1 MKSFFQRVVVG
12 SGLRSKNRGPVKL
25 LRNRASLRRRLVE
38 RLEKRQ
44 LMAADLFAEGYTQN
58 FDNLFGTVPGNN
70 TTQPAAVL
78 PAGWVFVE
86 TGTSSNLDTNLRVH
100 DGGGNTGDTYL
111 FGATGSNE
119 RAFGGLQSGS
129 LNPTIGVEFINQASS
144 AIESLEIAYVG
155 EQWRLGT
162 AGRNDS
168 LAFEYSLDATSLTTG
183 TWTAV
188 SGLDF
193 VAPVSTGSPRALNG
207 NDPANQASVT
217 GEITSLTILPGASFW
232 LRWNDVGVAGADDGL
247 GIDEFNIT
255 PVLSTGPVA
264 SPFVFINEI
273 LFDVAGDDTPHEY
286 IELRGAPNTVVP
298 DDTYL
303 VNIEGDSD
311 SGFGRGKISQ
321 IFDLSGLEFGSNGF
335 LVLAQNGSGYTFDA
349 GANVIVSSTS
359 SFGGLSFFQSDN
371 TINELEN
378 ATTTF
383 VLLTSTVAPLLTDNV
398 DGGGG
403 FGLPGQGGTLGGVA
417 ENWTIRDSVSISD
430 GGFSDITYSPVVF
443 NYFDQVSPPLGY
455 VARLGSSTGLTQAD
469 WLGAELSGAAPNYV
483 ISSNVSPVRYSGRPI
498 DHIGAA
504 NRTIPPTIALNRTLV
519 LNPGQKVV
527 VGAAILSASD
537 LDPSDTLT
545 FTVTQVP
552 ANGVFAR
559 AGETLAVGDTFTQAD
574 LADLS
579 GPGVLTYTSTG
590 SSPANDEIRF
600 TLSDG
605 SNQLA
610 ETTLAIS
617 IVDVSAP
624 ISYSSGSYTQSFD
637 GLLPTNPIPQDRQT
651 LPGQM
656 VLPAGWLM
664 VESGANANAS
674 VRIADDGLLT
684 SGDTALLGNAGS
696 NERALGSFAS
706 GSLASLYGARF
717 VNDSSGTLNEFT
729 VRYTGEQWRDGR
741 SAQAITNSLTF
752 SYAINPVSLSN
763 GQYTNVPELDFV
775 APVGGASP
783 QTGEDLQL
791 DGNDSA
797 NQVLVGGEDGF
808 TVTGLNWLPGQ
819 VLWLR
824 WEDLNDTGNDDALG
838 IDDFEFSAAV
848 SLVPG
853 VTVIES
859 GGSTFVV
866 EGGASD
872 SFDVV
877 LTGVPTENVDVTI
890 TPSNAE
896 IDLGAGAGVAITL
909 TFTPATAGDAQTV
922 TVTAVDDSVIEGIHG
937 SSLSFTTSSADAA
950 FDDLATNPLV
960 LSIGDNDFPFV
971 LLNEVFVNPPGADDN
986 REYVE
991 LISPAG
997 GNVPLTGLWLLEIEG
1012 DGTGSGFI
1020 DMAIDLSSYSTG
1032 ANGLALIGAGYETA
1046 QPWGELVDADTTLI
1060 NLIRNPLTMENGT
1073 ITLLLV
1079 SGFTGAVGQ
1088 DVDTDNDGV
1097 LDAVPWVGVVDSV
1110 GWSNGDTGARVYSPA
1125 SLVLVSGTP
1134 GAATRLLNNT
1144 DDASFAAWYAGDI
1157 LAGPPDI
1164 TYNQETG
1171 SENLPEGAILTP
1183 GAANYAAENSPPTDI
1198 LLTPN
1203 EVAENTSTAGG
1214 LLVGQLSSEDVDGGD
1229 THTYELIAGL
1239 GVNDNALFT
1248 ISGDQLLI
1256 NDGVILDYEVRN
1268 TFVVRVRSTDSGG
1281 LTFDRDLSVAV
1292 TDRGEVELIVVG
1304 TGDQRSRVQQV
1315 AVTFDQQ
1322 VTINAGAFEVTKRG
1336 AGGGSVPFALSTA
1349 VVNGKTVAT
1358 LSFVSGSFI
1367 SGGSLVDGNYQ
1378 LRIVGANILDQS
1390 GSALDGDQNGTAG
1403 GDRLFGTAMTDEFFR
1418 LFGDMDGNRSVAL
1431 AEFNQ
1436 FRSTFGRSEGDGLY
1450 RDEFDFD
1457 DNGSIG
1463 LADFNQFRSRFGSTL
1478 AFE

>member
-12 SGLRSKNRGPVKL
+12 SGLGIKNGRLMKAR
-25 LRNRASLRRRLVE
+25 RNRASQRRRLIE
-38 RLEKRQ
+38 RLENRQ
-44 LMAADLFAEGYTQN
+44 LLAADLFAEGYTQN
-58 FDNLFGTVPGNN
+58 FDGLFGTVPGNN
-70 TTQPAAVL
+70 TTQPATVL
-78 PAGWVFVE
+78 PAGWTFVE
-86 TGTSSNLDTNLRVH
+86 SGSGANTTLRIH
-100 DGGGNTGDTYL
+100 DGGSNSGDTYL

-129 LNPTIGVEFINQASS
+129 LNPTIGVEFVNQASS

-155 EQWRLGT
+155 EQWRLGAT
-162 AGRNDS
+162 GRNDS

-188 SGLDF
+188 SALDF
-193 VAPVSTGSPRALNG
+193 VAPVSTGATGLLNG
-207 NDPANQASVT
+207 NDPANQVSIT
-217 GEITSLTILPGASFW
+217 GEISSLTILPGASFW
-232 LRWNDVGVAGADDGL
+232 LRWNDVGVAGADDSL

-273 LFDVAGDDTPHEY
+273 LLDIAGADTPQEY

-298 DDTYL
+298 EDTYL

-311 SGFGRGKISQ
+311 SGFGPGKISQ
-321 IFDLSGLEFGSNGF
+321 IFDLSGLEFGANGI
-335 LVLAQNGSGYTFDA
+335 LVLAQSGSGYSFDSD
-349 GANVIVSSTS
+349 ANVIVSSTS

-371 TINELEN
+371 AINELEN
-378 ATTTF
+378 ATNTF

-417 ENWTIRDSVSISD
+417 ENWTIRDSVSVSD

-455 VARLGSSTGLTQAD
+455 VARLGSSTGFTSAD
-469 WLGAELSGAAPNYV
+469 WIGAELSGAAPNFV
-483 ISSNVSPVRYSGRPI
+483 ISSNVSPVRYAGRPI

-504 NRTIPPTIALNRTLV
+504 NRTIPPTIDLNRSLT

-537 LDPSDTLT
+537 LDPADTLT
-545 FTVTQVP
+545 FTITQLP
-552 ANGVFAR
+552 TSGTFAK

-574 LADLS
+574 LADIS

-590 SSPANDEIRF
+590 SGPANDEIRF

-610 ETTLAIS
+610 ETTLSIS

-624 ISYSSGSYTQSFD
+624 ISYGGGSYSQSFD
-637 GLLPTNPIPQDRQT
+637 DLLPTNPIPQDRQT
-651 LPGQM
+651 LPAQM

-664 VESGANANAS
+664 AEAGANANAS

-706 GSLASLYGARF
+706 GSLATQIGARF
-717 VNDSSGTLNEFT
+717 VNDSNGTLNEFT
-729 VRYTGEQWRDGR
+729 IRYTGEQWRDGR
-741 SAQAITNSLTF
+741 SAQAVTNSLTF
-752 SYAINPVSLSN
+752 SYAINPISLTDGDYTSVS
-763 GQYTNVPELDFV
+763 ELEFV

-783 QTGEDLQL
+783 QTGDDMQL

-797 NQVLVGGEDGF
+797 NQTLVGGEDGF

-824 WEDLNDTGNDDALG
+824 WTDLNDPGNDDALG
-838 IDDFEFSAAV
+838 IDDFEFSAAA

-872 SFDVV
+872 TFDVV

-909 TFTPATAGDAQTV
+909 TFTPASAGDAQTV
-922 TVTAVDDSVIEGIHG
+922 TVTAIDDSVIEGIHG
-937 SSLSFTTSSADAA
+937 STLSFTTSSADTA
-950 FDDLATNPLV
+950 FDDLSRSPIV
-960 LSIGDNDFPFV
+960 LGIGDNDFPFV
-971 LLNEVFVNPPGADDN
+971 LLNEVFVNPPGTDDN

-991 LISPAG
+991 LISPNG
-997 GNVPLTGLWLLEIEG
+997 GDVPLTGLWLLEIEG
-1012 DGTGSGFI
+1012 DDSGSGFI

-1060 NLIRNPLTMENGT
+1060 NLVRTPATMENGT
-1073 ITLLLV
+1073 VTLLLV
-1079 SGFTGAVGQ
+1079 SGFTGSLGQ
-1088 DVDTDNDGV
+1088 DVDTNNDGV
-1097 LDAVPWVGVVDSV
+1097 FDAAPWVNIVDSV
-1110 GWSNGDTGARVYSPA
+1110 GWTDGASADRVYTPA
-1125 SLVLVSGTP
+1125 SLVLVAGTP
-1134 GAATRLLNNT
+1134 GAATRIVSNT
-1144 DDASFAAWYAGDI
+1144 DASSFAAWYAGDI

-1171 SENLPEGAILTP
+1171 SENLPEGAVLTP
-1183 GAANYAAENSPPTDI
+1183 GAENFAAENLPPTDI
-1198 LLTPN
+1198 FLTPN
-1203 EVAENTSTAGG
+1203 AVWENTSTAGG
-1214 LLVGQLSSEDVDGGD
+1214 LLVGELTSADPDAGD
-1229 THTYELIAGL
+1229 THTYELFAGP

-1256 NDGVILDYEVRN
+1256 NDGVVLDYEARSVY
-1268 TFVVRVRSTDSGG
+1268 VVLVRSTDSGG
-1281 LTFDRDLSVAV
+1281 LTFNRELNVLV
-1292 TDRGEVELIVVG
+1292 NNRGEVELVAVG
-1304 TGDQRSRVQQV
+1304 NGDQRSRVQQV
-1315 AVTFDQQ
+1315 AVTFDQE

-1349 VVNGKTVAT
+1349 VVGGKTVAT
-1358 LSFVSGSFI
+1358 LSFVSGDFI

-1378 LRIVGANILDQS
+1378 LRIVGANVLDAL
-1390 GSALDGDQNGTAG
+1390 GNALDGDQDGAAG
-1403 GDRLFGTAMTDEFFR
+1403 GDRLFGDSATDEFFR
-1418 LFGDMDGNRSVAL
+1418 LFGDTDGNRSVTL

-1436 FRSTFGRSEGDGLY
+1436 FRSTFGRSEGDSLY

-1457 DNGSIG
+1457 NNGTIA
-1463 LADFNQFRSRFGSTL
+1463 LADFNQFRARFGSTL
-1478 AFE
+1478 GFE